1 MSSPE
6 QAKGAAATATT
17 QDDGLLDKILDRT
30 KPLNDKERERNKD
43 YVGQF
48 LKQIV
53 QPGQVISKDVETNIK
68 YWIAEIDKKLSSQ
81 LNEVMHAPEFQ
92 KLEATWRGLHYLVH
106 QSETSPNLKIKVF
119 NLSKRDLLKDLE
131 RAS

>member
-1 MSSPE
+1 MSPE
-6 QAKGAAATATT
+6 TKSAAATTTT
-17 QDDGLLDKILDRT
+17 QEDNLLDKILDRT

-53 QPGQVISKDVETNIK
+53 QPGQVVSKDVETNIK

-92 KLEATWRGLHYLVH
+92 QLEATWRGFDYLVN
-106 QSETSPNLKIKVF
+106 QSETVAKLKIRFV
-119 NLSKRDLLKDLE
+119 ND
-131 RAS
+131 